1 MISLHLHVYRRVACR
16 AVASLLEWRCCN
28 GRLPCPRAAVSRCS
42 PSDYV
47 VLPDQQSPA
56 EADPE
61 SHNAVMSYVEA
72 YQAGQKPSW
81 TSLDL
86 YNWRQR
92 LKSGLYR

>member
-1 MISLHLHVYRRVACR
+1 MEMLQWALT
-16 AVASLLEWRCCN
+16 LPPCCSESV
-28 GRLPCPRAAVSRCS
+28 LS
-42 PSDYV
+42 PDYV

-61 SHNAVMSYVEA
+61 AHNAVMSYVEA

>member
-1 MISLHLHVYRRVACR
+1 M
-16 AVASLLEWRCCN
+16 
-28 GRLPCPRAAVSRCS
+28 SRCS
-42 PSDYV
+42 PPDYV

-61 SHNAVMSYVEA
+61 AHNAVLSYVEA